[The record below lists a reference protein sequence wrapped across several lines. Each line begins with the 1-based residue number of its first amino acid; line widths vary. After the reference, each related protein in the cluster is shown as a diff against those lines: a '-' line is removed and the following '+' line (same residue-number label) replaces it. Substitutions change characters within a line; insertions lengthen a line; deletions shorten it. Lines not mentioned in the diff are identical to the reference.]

1 MFFFLLSEHSFSLCV
16 RDPDPSLDSD
26 MDPDLVLDHDMD
38 LNPVFELD
46 RDLGPGLDINRN
58 PAVKSI
64 GILLFILIKIR
75 ICTAGCRSESV
86 NTFTRLK

>member
-1 MFFFLLSEHSFSLCV
+1 
-16 RDPDPSLDSD
+16 

-64 GILLFILIKIR
+64 GILYL
-75 ICTAGCRSESV
+75 S
-86 NTFTRLK
+86 